1 MMNISAVFS
10 WGELRLVQGVSS
22 RTYDSI
28 LDGSRDLEMERG
40 AGTTLLQRDTIS
52 ELNELFQIPTIVCRS
67 SLACGFYKLRL
78 ALETIV
84 TRPTP
89 FPN

>member
-52 ELNELFQIPTIVCRS
+52 ELNELFQIPTIDCM
-67 SLACGFYKLRL
+67 
-78 ALETIV
+78 
-84 TRPTP
+84 P
-89 FPN
+89 